1 MIVNKR
7 ALGTEK
13 EFQAV
18 KYLVDKGY
26 TIVERNFRTR
36 MGEIDIIAKK
46 DEYLVFV
53 EVKYR
58 STSRYG
64 NASEA
69 VGIRKQQTIRNVA
82 GFYLTTR
89 YKRTDIP
96 CRFDVIAINAD
107 SITHIQ
113 NAF

>member
-1 MIVNKR
+1 MTVNKR

-36 MGEIDIIAKK
+36 MGEIDIIAMQ

-82 GFYLTTR
+82 CFYLTTR

>member
-1 MIVNKR
+1 MTVNKR
-7 ALGTEK
+7 TLGTEK

-36 MGEIDIIAKK
+36 MGEIDIIAMK

-69 VGIRKQQTIRNVA
+69 VGINSHLSPYTPSFLIKKGPV
-82 GFYLTTR
+82 GDGWKYSEDLLHHR
-89 YKRTDIP
+89 Y
-96 CRFDVIAINAD
+96 
-107 SITHIQ
+107 Q
-113 NAF
+113 NHDNY

>member
-1 MIVNKR
+1 M
-7 ALGTEK
+7 GTEK

-36 MGEIDIIAKK
+36 MGEIDIIAMK

-58 STSRYG
+58 ITSRYG

-82 GFYLTTR
+82 RFYLTTR

>member
-1 MIVNKR
+1 
-7 ALGTEK
+7 
-13 EFQAV
+13 
-18 KYLVDKGY
+18 
-26 TIVERNFRTR
+26 
-36 MGEIDIIAKK
+36 MGEIDIIAMK

-82 GFYLTTR
+82 SFYLTTR